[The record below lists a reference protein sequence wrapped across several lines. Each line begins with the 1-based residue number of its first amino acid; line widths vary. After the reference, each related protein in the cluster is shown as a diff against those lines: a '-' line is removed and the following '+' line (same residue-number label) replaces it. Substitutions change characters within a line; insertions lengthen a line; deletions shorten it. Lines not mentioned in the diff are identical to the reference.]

1 MVKIPEDA
9 EAIYKKQATLSLAT
23 ASKDGKPNSSYVRFW
38 WFQDGKVVLINN
50 FMNKARKNMEETG
63 WASVSAYDMDIH
75 KAYQIKGTVEF
86 KTEGPEYERGKM
98 MAKKIFEE
106 RGMQLPAKEAI
117 ILTPVEIYY
126 LQPGPDAGKAVA

>member
-9 EAIYKKQATLSLAT
+9 EAIFKKTANISVAT
-23 ASKDGKPNSSYVRFW
+23 ADKNGKPNCCYVRFW
-38 WFQDGKVVLINN
+38 WFQGDKIVMINN
-50 FMNKARKNMEETG
+50 FLDKTRKNMEETG
-63 WASVSAYDMDIH
+63 WASVAAFDMDIH

-86 KTEGPEYERGKM
+86 KTEGPEYEQGKA

-117 ILTPVEIYY
+117 ILTPQEIYY
-126 LQPGPDAGKAVA
+126 LSPGPDAGKEVA